1 MTSIRLWI
9 QTYIAAILLI
19 LALFIGALSFYA
31 SWKIRR
37 LEAQIVTLKADN
49 AHNIEVARICS
60 QSVDDLQ
67 TAADARDREFGPA
80 IAAAEAAGVAR
91 GKKAAA
97 LLSKPATVPGND
109 CRSADDRARSWML
122 ERGK

>member
-9 QTYIAAILLI
+9 QTYISAILLI
-19 LALFIGALSFYA
+19 LALFIGALGFYA

-37 LEAQIVTLKADN
+37 LEAQIVTLKADAAEN
-49 AHNIEVARICS
+49 LKVARLCS

-80 IAAAEAAGVAR
+80 IAAAESAGVAR

-97 LLSKPATVPGND
+97 LLAKPATVPGND
-109 CRSADDRARSWML
+109 CRSAEDRARTWMS
-122 ERGK
+122 ERAK